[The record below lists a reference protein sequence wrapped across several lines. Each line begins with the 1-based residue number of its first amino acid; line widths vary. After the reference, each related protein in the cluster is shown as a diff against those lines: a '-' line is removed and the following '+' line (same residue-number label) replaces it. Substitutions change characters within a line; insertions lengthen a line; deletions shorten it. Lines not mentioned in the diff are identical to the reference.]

1 MEVELWSYSEDEYGF
16 VVENDNVKQRVY
28 LEGHTLLEG
37 IDASEVDVLNTIY
50 IKELLGKKDLDETN
64 FLITLSRN
72 WFSMTSCVNRYIE
85 LSDNIVFNHKNKK
98 FELLID
104 TYSCIAERYIE
115 SYEEGNLINLGEFE
129 FSIRKKLK
137 IEEGIEIKSET
148 FREEYL
154 FKIRESDNYLYTK
167 SDLSTGITK
176 GIIIGKS
183 SLNSLLNDNCSNY
196 LGQVII

>member
-1 MEVELWSYSEDEYGF
+1 M
-16 VVENDNVKQRVY
+16 
-28 LEGHTLLEG
+28 
-37 IDASEVDVLNTIY
+37 
-50 IKELLGKKDLDETN
+50 
-64 FLITLSRN
+64 
-72 WFSMTSCVNRYIE
+72 
-85 LSDNIVFNHKNKK
+85 
-98 FELLID
+98 LID